1 MNVQRLERRDL
12 AQLGA
17 ENAER
22 AFSQLVDRPLV
33 RGEVT
38 LVVDPAAPLPSEWE
52 YGVFFELEGDL
63 QARVALLFRASQ
75 RDALVAKM
83 LGGSLATVGARAV
96 ESALMEVANIVAS
109 HVASGIA
116 DALGRRLLPSLPT
129 LAPSAAAAERVLL
142 RDGALADCR
151 LCELSD
157 PQGELGALLVIASRP
172 AIA

>member
-75 RDALVAKM
+75 RDAPVS
-83 LGGSLATVGARAV
+83 SLK
-96 ESALMEVANIVAS
+96 
-109 HVASGIA
+109 
-116 DALGRRLLPSLPT
+116 
-129 LAPSAAAAERVLL
+129 
-142 RDGALADCR
+142 
-151 LCELSD
+151 
-157 PQGELGALLVIASRP
+157 
-172 AIA
+172 